1 MDYSKEIFSFKFK
14 KALRYLRLYGPM
26 RTLIKINGQ
35 VHMNKSYPKL
45 PKNHLTDR
53 TKSHI
58 GIIGAG
64 NFSYSNLAYYLI
76 KNYGK
81 VIRGVM
87 DIEINRAVSLF
98 EKYNL
103 IYYTDNVSDIIK
115 DSQID
120 LVYIASNHFTH
131 AEYAIEALS
140 KGKSVHIEKP
150 HVVNRDQLDRLISA
164 IKTSKGKVRLGFN
177 RPGSRFGR
185 IILDYIKRETG
196 TTMINWFVAGHAI
209 DPDHW
214 YFHKEEG
221 GRILGNLCHW
231 TDFTYQMIPD
241 ESRYPIRII
250 PSRSEKADC
259 DISVTYIFG
268 DGSIATITFSA
279 KGHTFEGVREKLNV
293 HKGNLLISMDD
304 YEKLRIDV
312 VDKKKIYRNI
322 FRDHGHELN
331 VKHSYELVSDN
342 AEGESIKYIYETA
355 DLFLKTKEAL
365 ESQKETIVQSYELSF
380 SAK

>member
-1 MDYSKEIFSFKFK
+1 MDYTKENFSFKLK
-14 KALRYLRLYGPM
+14 KTLRYLRLYGPL
-26 RTLIKINGQ
+26 RTLIKIKGQ
-35 VHMNKSYPKL
+35 LHMNKNYQSL
-45 PKNHLTDR
+45 PKNHLNNR
-53 TKSHI
+53 IKSHV

-64 NFSYSNLAYYLI
+64 NFSYSNLAYYLR

-87 DIEINRAVSLF
+87 DIEINRAASLF
-98 EKYNL
+98 EAYDL
-103 IYYTDNVSDIIK
+103 IYYTDKETDIIN
-115 DSQID
+115 DSHID

-131 AEYAIEALS
+131 AEYAIQALA

-150 HVVNRDQLDRLISA
+150 HVVNSDQLDRLVSA
-164 IKTSKGKVRLGFN
+164 MKVSKGKVRLGFN

-185 IILDYIKRETG
+185 IIQKYIKKETG
-196 TTMINWFVAGHAI
+196 TIMINWFVAGHAI

-214 YFHKEEG
+214 YFNENEG

-231 TDFTYQMIPD
+231 TDFTYQMISD

-259 DISVTYIFG
+259 DISVSYIFG

-293 HKGNLLISMDD
+293 HKGNVLISMDD
-304 YEKLRIDV
+304 YETLRIDV
-312 VDKKKIYRNI
+312 LDKKKIFRNI

-331 VKHSYELVSDN
+331 VRHSYELISANSD
-342 AEGESIKYIYETA
+342 GESIKYIYETA

>member
-1 MDYSKEIFSFKFK
+1 MDYTKENFLFKLK
-14 KALRYLRLYGPM
+14 KALRYLSIDGPS
-26 RTLIKINGQ
+26 RTLIKIMGQ
-35 VHMNKSYPKL
+35 YHMNKSYQPL
-45 PKNHLTDR
+45 PKNHLNDR
-53 TKSHI
+53 KKAHV

-64 NFSYSNLAYYLI
+64 NFSYSNVAYFLR

-87 DIEINRAVSLF
+87 DIEINRAASLF
-98 EKYNL
+98 EKYDL
-103 IYYTDNVSDIIK
+103 IYYTDKISDIIDDDK
-115 DSQID
+115 IN

-131 AEYAIEALS
+131 AEYAILALER
-140 KGKSVHIEKP
+140 GKIVHIEKP
-150 HVVNRDQLDRLISA
+150 HVVNRDQLDRLVRA
-164 IKTSKGKVRLGFN
+164 METYNGKVRIGFN

-185 IILDYIKRETG
+185 IIQEYLKKETG
-196 TTMINWFVAGHAI
+196 TIMINWFVAGHKI

-214 YFHKEEG
+214 YFHKNEG

-241 ESRYPIRII
+241 ELRYPIRII

-279 KGHTFEGVREKLNV
+279 KGHTFEGVREKLNL
-293 HKGNLLISMDD
+293 HKGNVLVSMSD
-304 YEKLRIDV
+304 YETLRIDIA
-312 VDKKKIYRNI
+312 DKKKFFKNL
-322 FRDHGHELN
+322 FRDHGHERN
-331 VKHSYELVSDN
+331 IKRSYELSSN
-342 AEGESIKYIYETA
+342 NSQGESIKYIYESA

-365 ESQKETIVQSYELSF
+365 ESQKEIIVQSYELSS